1 MNIRHEVA
9 EDKIRL
15 PEQALA
21 KLLGISLAEYRKL
34 SHKPLKA
41 SKDMKGNIV
50 EFYMQISNNNEQ
62 SVIAKINPSVGNIA
76 WFTRQQVERHYV

>member
-1 MNIRHEVA
+1 MNIRREIA

-21 KLLGISLAEYRKL
+21 KLLGISLAAYRRL

-41 SKDMKGNIV
+41 SKDLKGNIV
-50 EFYMQISNNNEQ
+50 EFYMQISNNNDPL
-62 SVIAKINPSVGNIA
+62 VIAKINPSVGNIV
-76 WFTRQQVERHYV
+76 WFTRQQVEDHYV